1 MAYELQFES
10 WIPVPLPRVFAFFA
24 NPLNLPRLMPPAT
37 NTRVDGVRLMPA
49 PPGPDD
55 DAVAARRAAGRG
67 SVIETSF
74 QPLGFVGW
82 RRKWTAVISG
92 FEWNSYFADAQQKG
106 PFKSWHHRHE
116 FRAEDREGLKGTVVR
131 DVIEYEVGFGVLGHL
146 ANWLFVERQLRAV
159 FAHRQK
165 VLEDLFRS
173 AESAALAEV
182 LAEDLERSTEVRGL

>member
-1 MAYELQFES
+1 MAHELQFES
-10 WIPVPLPRVFAFFA
+10 WIPAPLARVFAFFG
-24 NPLNLPRLMPPAT
+24 NPLNLPRLMPPST
-37 NTRVDGVRLMPA
+37 HTRVDGVRLMPA

-55 DAVAARRAAGRG
+55 VVAARRVAGKG

-106 PFKSWHHRHE
+106 PFKRWHHRHE
-116 FRAEDREGLKGTVVR
+116 FRAENREGLTGTVVR
-131 DVIEYEVGFGVLGHL
+131 DVIEYEVGFGVLGWL
-146 ANWLFVERQLRAV
+146 ANWLFVERQLQAV

-165 VLEDLFRS
+165 VLAELFRN
-173 AESAALAEV
+173 AETAALAEAQ
-182 LAEDLERSTEVRGL
+182 AEEPERSAEVRGL